1 MSTGIRRWIFSALGV
16 LALCLLMT
24 GLDAR
29 AEEPPLTLALSDGQ
43 VRRLEQE
50 LRSDLDALD
59 AFARQRP
66 SGALSGAPA
75 ERPGAWMLY
84 GRLGPLNFRNE
95 LEPESSGGTSFGLG
109 RTGPRLTGRAYI
121 GLHRRFH

>member
-1 MSTGIRRWIFSALGV
+1 MGHRMRAATAFTAALFAM
-16 LALCLLMT
+16 ALLVPI
-24 GLDAR
+24 AR
-29 AEEPPLTLALSDGQ
+29 GEAPPLALALSDGQ
-43 VRRLEQE
+43 VRLLEQE
-50 LRSDLDALD
+50 LRDDLHALD

-66 SGALSGAPA
+66 SGAPRGASA

-95 LEPESSGGTSFGLG
+95 HEQQSSGGVRFSVG
-109 RTGPRLTGRAYI
+109 RTGPRLTGRVYI